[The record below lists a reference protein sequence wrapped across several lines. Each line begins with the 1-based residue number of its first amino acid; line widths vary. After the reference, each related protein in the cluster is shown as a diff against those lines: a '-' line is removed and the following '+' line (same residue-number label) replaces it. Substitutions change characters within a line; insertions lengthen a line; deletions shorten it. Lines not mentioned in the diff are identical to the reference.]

1 MLGNIISGLIF
12 DREVNHP
19 FQFVK
24 RYGPNFKF
32 FLWNCSILQQGG
44 RVPSPDTR
52 FFAKKEKNIRQF
64 SVSQVDLAEDFSWV
78 SAPVS
83 DGVVSADLL
92 LRLLE
97 DGFGVLAD
105 LLA

>member
-1 MLGNIISGLIF
+1 MELLYTATRG
-12 DREVNHP
+12 
-19 FQFVK
+19 
-24 RYGPNFKF
+24 
-32 FLWNCSILQQGG
+32 QGTLTG
-44 RVPSPDTR
+44 HKVLR
-52 FFAKKEKNIRQF
+52 KKEKNIRQF
-64 SVSQVDLAEDFSWV
+64 SVSQVDLAEEFFWV

-83 DGVVSADLL
+83 DEVVSADLL